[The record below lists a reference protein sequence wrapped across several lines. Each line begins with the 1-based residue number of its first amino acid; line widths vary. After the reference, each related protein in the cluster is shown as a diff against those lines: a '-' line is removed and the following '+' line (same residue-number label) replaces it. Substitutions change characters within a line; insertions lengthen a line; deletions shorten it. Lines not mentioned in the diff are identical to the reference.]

1 MSTELCLQYTTGEW
15 ITGHGTMLSD
25 DGFVLQTRLQYI
37 MEVLGLYDMD
47 RRVEEDNCVRSA
59 ISFTDSVAEST
70 LAVICR
76 WRAAYYTRPNVPG
89 TILQRQAT

>member
-1 MSTELCLQYTTGEW
+1 
-15 ITGHGTMLSD
+15 MLSD
-25 DGFVLQTRLQYI
+25 DCFVLQTRLQYI

-47 RRVEEDNCVRSA
+47 RRLEEDNCVRSA

-76 WRAAYYTRPNVPG
+76 WRATYYARPNVPRS
-89 TILQRQAT
+89 ILQRQAT